1 MGCEI
6 ENYRVLLEA
15 LRRRSCWRA
24 KQASKSTTFKKM
36 LPILFDSNRAILIGT
51 AGYRAHYGCA

>member
-1 MGCEI
+1 
-6 ENYRVLLEA
+6 
-15 LRRRSCWRA
+15 
-24 KQASKSTTFKKM
+24 M